1 LISLGPFFQSSSK
14 YKMLK
19 DNNSDFDRLMP
30 QDNQRYCD
38 LSCQVSNSKGVI
50 VVQSQMLYQ
59 GESEFYF
66 DEMMM

>member
-1 LISLGPFFQSSSK
+1 
-14 YKMLK
+14 MLK

-38 LSCQVSNSKGVI
+38 LSCQVSNSMEVI

-59 GESEFYF
+59 GEREFHF